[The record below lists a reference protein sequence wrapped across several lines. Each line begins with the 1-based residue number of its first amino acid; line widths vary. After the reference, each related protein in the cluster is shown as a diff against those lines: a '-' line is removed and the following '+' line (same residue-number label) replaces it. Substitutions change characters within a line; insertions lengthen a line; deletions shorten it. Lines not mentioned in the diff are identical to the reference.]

1 MTDAD
6 LYVAAAEAIGESHR
20 GLALR
25 VLGVNERTGRRWRA
39 GDSPIDEPVRRLLLV
54 LIRHPEIAREIAAAR

>member
-20 GLALR
+20 RLALR
-25 VLGVNERTGRRWRA
+25 VLGVDERTGRRWRA
-39 GDSPIDEPVRRLLLV
+39 GESPMPEPVRRLLLL
-54 LIRHPEIAREIAAAR
+54 LIRHPKLARELCTP